1 MNVGL
6 LTLKGGVYDNEEFK
20 ENLCI
25 NMVVNV
31 TADKSTGGL
40 KKLVINPIDE

>member
-6 LTLKGGVYDNEEFK
+6 LTIKGGTKDGDELNESI
-20 ENLCI
+20 CI

-31 TADKSTGGL
+31 SADKSTGGL
-40 KKLVINPIDE
+40 KKLVINPLDE